1 MGRKNSDKGRVLDG
15 KLHEKPAKR
24 VNNVLVCA
32 SERGGLSSIYT
43 NMQAE
48 SICTNDIEDL
58 DGDTLIP
65 VEILSC
71 DVSQRSRSQDAL
83 SIVELGKQLLLS
95 AKNGD
100 TETVRE
106 LMCRGAP
113 FTTDC
118 LGTSALHL
126 AAQNNHT
133 ETAEVL
139 LRAGISRD
147 ARTKVDRTPLHMA
160 AYEGHHQMAQLLLSY
175 GADVD
180 SKDMLKMTPLHW
192 AVEREHVEVMHVLL
206 EHGADANATS
216 KFDKT
221 PISLALEHDRLDLVD
236 ILQQEREI
244 IGIQAQQQNQASSA
258 ELEVATHNLIQLEA
272 ETETAEE
279 EQHKLELSQ
288 QQSQSKRKLTQVPV
302 TKKPRMIL
310 QQIHVPPST
319 EIETEKEIKDT
330 EEMNTNNISNNK
342 KRKDVTTMSAVNKQF
357 RLLEAHGITMIPM
370 DDDASIVENAMES
383 GRTVVLTEAGKLAL
397 NLTRGSPL
405 GMKRLQVTSRRGT
418 PRKVIA
424 IRADQ
429 ILNQNTPNI
438 TSRGPNILKRSS
450 ADNKA
455 GKLFISS
462 LPTTM
467 TVPTLTQSQFTTA
480 SENKVVT
487 SPPKITEPII
497 LQLDD
502 DIEEVIEEDNV
513 DNNEPVMDIAVL
525 NRQLAEAR
533 RQAAEYRKQL
543 QKKEE
548 EAEKYKQQLKNIT
561 AQRTAKQL

>member
-1 MGRKNSDKGRVLDG
+1 
-15 KLHEKPAKR
+15 
-24 VNNVLVCA
+24 
-32 SERGGLSSIYT
+32 
-43 NMQAE
+43 MQAE
-48 SICTNDIEDL
+48 SICTNDIEGL
-58 DGDTLIP
+58 DSDTLIP

-71 DVSQRSRSQDAL
+71 DVSHRARSQDAL
-83 SIVELGKQLLLS
+83 SIVELGKQLLFS
-95 AKNGD
+95 AKYGD
-100 TETVRE
+100 TDSVRD

-113 FTTDC
+113 FTTDW
-118 LGTSALHL
+118 LGTSALHF

-160 AYEGHHQMAQLLLSY
+160 AYEGHHQMTQLLLNY

-180 SKDMLKMTPLHW
+180 SRDMLKMTPLHW

-244 IGIQAQQQNQASSA
+244 IGIRAHQQNQANSA
-258 ELEVATHNLIQLEA
+258 ELEVATHNLIQLES
-272 ETETAEE
+272 EREE
-279 EQHKLELSQ
+279 EQQKFELPQQDSQ
-288 QQSQSKRKLTQVPV
+288 QKKKITQVQV
-302 TKKPRMIL
+302 GKKPRMIF
-310 QQIHVPPST
+310 QQIHVGPNVDVDR
-319 EIETEKEIKDT
+319 EKEIEGVDEIT
-330 EEMNTNNISNNK
+330 DTNNINNSK
-342 KRKDVTTMSAVNKQF
+342 KRKDITTIGGINKKF
-357 RLLEAHGITMIPM
+357 RLLEAHGITMIPV
-370 DDDASIVENAMES
+370 DNDSSIVENAMES

-397 NLTRGSPL
+397 NLTRNSSI
-405 GMKRLQVTSRRGT
+405 GMKRLHVAGKKGT

-429 ILNQNTPNI
+429 ILSHNTPTL

-450 ADNKA
+450 VDNKA

-462 LPTTM
+462 ISSTTP
-467 TVPTLTQSQFTTA
+467 VSTLTQSKNLISP
-480 SENKVVT
+480 SESKIIN
-487 SPPKITEPII
+487 SPAKMTEPII

-502 DIEEVIEEDNV
+502 DIEEIVED
-513 DNNEPVMDIAVL
+513 DPTHNNEPVMDIALL

-533 RQAAEYRKQL
+533 RQAAEYRKRL

-548 EAEKYKQQLKNIT
+548 EAEIYKQQLKTIT
-561 AQRTAKQL
+561 AQRASK

>member
-1 MGRKNSDKGRVLDG
+1 
-15 KLHEKPAKR
+15 
-24 VNNVLVCA
+24 
-32 SERGGLSSIYT
+32 
-43 NMQAE
+43 MQAE
-48 SICTNDIEDL
+48 SICTNDIEGL
-58 DGDTLIP
+58 DSDTLIP

-71 DVSQRSRSQDAL
+71 DVSHRARSQDAL
-83 SIVELGKQLLLS
+83 SIVELGKQLLFS
-95 AKNGD
+95 AKYGD
-100 TETVRE
+100 TDTVRD

-113 FTTDC
+113 FTTDW
-118 LGTSALHL
+118 LGTSALHF

-160 AYEGHHQMAQLLLSY
+160 AYEGHHQMAQLLLNY

-180 SKDMLKMTPLHW
+180 SRDMLKMTPLHW

-206 EHGADANATS
+206 EHGADANSTS

-244 IGIQAQQQNQASSA
+244 VGVRAHQQNQVSSA
-258 ELEVATHNLIQLEA
+258 ELEVATHNLIQLES
-272 ETETAEE
+272 EREE
-279 EQHKLELSQ
+279 EQKFELSQ
-288 QQSQSKRKLTQVPV
+288 QQSQPRRKITQVQV
-302 TKKPRMIL
+302 GKKPRMIF
-310 QQIHVPPST
+310 QQIHVGPNT
-319 EIETEKEIKDT
+319 DTDQEKEVED
-330 EEMNTNNISNNK
+330 MNEIANANNINHSK
-342 KRKDVTTMSAVNKQF
+342 KRKDVTAVEGMNKQF
-357 RLLEAHGITMIPM
+357 RLLEAHGITMIPV
-370 DDDASIVENAMES
+370 DNDSSLVENAIES
-383 GRTVVLTEAGKLAL
+383 GRTVVLTAGKLAL
-397 NLTRGSPL
+397 NLTRNASVGV
-405 GMKRLQVTSRRGT
+405 KRLQVAGKKGT

-429 ILNQNTPNI
+429 ILSHNTSTL

-450 ADNKA
+450 VDNKT

-462 LPTTM
+462 ISSTAP
-467 TVPTLTQSQFTTA
+467 VSTLTQSKNII
-480 SENKVVT
+480 SSPENKIIN
-487 SPPKITEPII
+487 SPTKMAEPII

-502 DIEEVIEEDNV
+502 DIEEITEEDNT
-513 DNNEPVMDIAVL
+513 DNNEPVMDIAIL

-533 RQAAEYRKQL
+533 RQAAEYRKRL

-548 EAEKYKQQLKNIT
+548 EAEIYKQQLKTIT
-561 AQRTAKQL
+561 AQRASK